1 MNFGEM
7 EEKLKR
13 FEVKVIV
20 LMERLQECYG
30 EVEEW
35 RKKYENFK
43 DEKKKFFVELIE
55 EIFNSQDKKKIF
67 NLEVENEE

>member
-35 RKKYENFK
+35 RKKYENFE
-43 DEKKKFFVELIE
+43 DEKRKFFVELIE
-55 EIFNSQDKKKIF
+55 EIFNSQDKRKIF